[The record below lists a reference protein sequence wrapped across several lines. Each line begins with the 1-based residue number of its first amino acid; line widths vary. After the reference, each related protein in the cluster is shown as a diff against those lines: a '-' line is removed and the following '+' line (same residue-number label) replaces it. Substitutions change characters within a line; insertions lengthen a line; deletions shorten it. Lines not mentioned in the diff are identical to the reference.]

1 MQKYFSRF
9 FHYILDGS
17 SFLYKHF
24 IHWSQWLN
32 SLHCHYSLHLIS
44 ILCKFP
50 FHKKHH
56 HCCHYFIKRN
66 IYILSGERG
75 QSLLII
81 TLTLLIFTSFKIAIT
96 HIRLPSV
103 YGCAQL
109 MPLYQCYSC
118 FLIRY
123 SYGVW
128 GPGMDPKFPDGG
140 FYWLPIDLFSKIKSY
155 YKIKTPSKSIKM
167 IKIEHKSGNLHLPF
181 WIRIPPQIPTQT
193 NALHLQIP
201 VLFN

>member
-1 MQKYFSRF
+1 MQISFSQKTPPLLPLF
-9 FHYILDGS
+9 
-17 SFLYKHF
+17 YK
-24 IHWSQWLN
+24 
-32 SLHCHYSLHLIS
+32 
-44 ILCKFP
+44 
-50 FHKKHH
+50 KKHIH
-56 HCCHYFIKRN
+56 FARGAGTVLINYN
-66 IYILSGERG
+66 INTM
-75 QSLLII
+75 LII
-81 TLTLLIFTSFKIAIT
+81 TSFQIAIT

-128 GPGMDPKFPDGG
+128 GPETDPKFLDDG
-140 FYWLPIDLFSKIKSY
+140 FYWFPIDLFSKIKSY
-155 YKIKTPSKSIKM
+155 YKIKTPSISIKM
-167 IKIEHKSGNLHLPF
+167 IEIEHKSGNLHLPF
-181 WIRIPPQIPTQT
+181 WIRIPLQIPTQI